1 MSRIFRERVA
11 VSLLGAA
18 VVMAAVL
25 GVMTIRS
32 YTQPASTAM
41 VQQGDVSGAQSGAS
55 PAAMPNAPG
64 SGGSQSSG
72 GSGGVTGGKITIG
85 GFFDITGPV
94 DSSVERDTV
103 RAYMQAVNQG
113 GGINGRQVEY
123 VWGDSKYDASSAGQC
138 ARYLIAQNVLAGV
151 GLTAP
156 PGENDQIRTLT
167 GAGIPG
173 IGGRR

>member
-32 YTQPASTAM
+32 YTQPTSTAM

-64 SGGSQSSG
+64 SGGSQSG
-72 GSGGVTGGKITIG
+72 GGGGVSGGKITIG
-85 GFFDITGPV
+85 GFF
-94 DSSVERDTV
+94 
-103 RAYMQAVNQG
+103 
-113 GGINGRQVEY
+113 
-123 VWGDSKYDASSAGQC
+123 
-138 ARYLIAQNVLAGV
+138 
-151 GLTAP
+151 
-156 PGENDQIRTLT
+156 
-167 GAGIPG
+167 GIPG
-173 IGGRR
+173 PVGPAVERGPGR

>member
-1 MSRIFRERVA
+1 MSRIFRDRVA
-11 VSLLGAA
+11 VSLPGAA

-32 YTQPASTAM
+32 YTEPASTA
-41 VQQGDVSGAQSGAS
+41 VLQQGDVSGAQSGAG

-94 DSSVERDTV
+94 DSAVERDTV

-113 GGINGRQVEY
+113 GGINRRQGGD
-123 VWGDSKYDASSAGQC
+123 VWGDSKYAPSSARQC
-138 ARYLIAQNVLAGV
+138 ARYLISQNVLAVV

-156 PGENDQIRTLT
+156 LGE
-167 GAGIPG
+167 
-173 IGGRR
+173 